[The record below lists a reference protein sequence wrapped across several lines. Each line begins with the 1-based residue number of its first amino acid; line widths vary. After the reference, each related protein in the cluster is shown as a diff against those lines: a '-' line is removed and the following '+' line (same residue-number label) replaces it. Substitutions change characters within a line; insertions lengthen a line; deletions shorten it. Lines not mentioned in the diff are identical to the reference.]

1 MGRFKL
7 NTSNGETLWVKKIDK
22 VNETLEFTKNKD
34 EAYYRDGDFYTN
46 SELDFIKF
54 HFKDK
59 YPEVKDLVADG
70 VYW

>member
-7 NTSNGETLWVKKIDK
+7 NKPNGDVLWVKSIDK
-22 VNETLEFTKNKD
+22 VNETLEFTPNKE
-34 EAYYRDGDFYTN
+34 EAYYRDGDFYTR

-59 YPEVKDLVADG
+59 YPEVKNLVATDL
-70 VYW
+70 YY

>member
-34 EAYYRDGDFYTN
+34 EAYYRDGDFYTK

-59 YPEVKDLVADG
+59 YPEVKDLVTDG